1 MISKPR
7 GLSLEVFLGL
17 FGGENLGMIQK
28 WALNIEMQVG
38 EKLINLNLRIG
49 TLNALL
55 RTLVVHEFC
64 YYSSPMLRWL
74 TLLGANFRAP
84 GLL

>member
-64 YYSSPMLRWL
+64 YNSYVAL
-74 TLLGANFRAP
+74 ANVVGGQF
-84 GLL
+84 